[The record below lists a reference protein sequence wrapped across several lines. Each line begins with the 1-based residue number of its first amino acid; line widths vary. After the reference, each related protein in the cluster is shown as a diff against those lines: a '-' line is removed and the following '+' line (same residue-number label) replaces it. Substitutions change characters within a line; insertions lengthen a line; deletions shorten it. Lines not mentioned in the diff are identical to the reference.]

1 MPWFGI
7 VLYLHLLA
15 VAAAFFF
22 AAYVHWSLERV
33 WEVRTTA
40 DALAALR
47 LTARASTGLLWT
59 SLALI
64 ATGAWLTQTA
74 FAWTTPWIDLSLLGL
89 IALAAL
95 AAIARARCQR
105 PSAARDPYLRAAN
118 ALLPLLTLSIVLIM
132 ILKPATLASAI
143 ILITSAGAG
152 VVLSRRHR
160 TTGNRVR
167 TPGPCPRPL
176 ADPAEIQS
184 PYMVIVSAAI
194 RVAAA
199 WRSPERQRPDP
210 AGNRSPHSKRP
221 TGATRAKCGE
231 PPPPPRPPTSY

>member
-7 VLYLHLLA
+7 LLYFHLLA

-22 AAYVHWSLERV
+22 TAYVHWSLERV

-95 AAIARARCQR
+95 AAIARARCTHLT
-105 PSAARDPYLRAAN
+105 AARDPFLRAVA
-118 ALLPLLTLSIVLIM
+118 ALLPLLTLGVTLIM
-132 ILKPATLASAI
+132 ILKPAALAGAI
-143 ILITSAGAG
+143 ILMAAAGGALL
-152 VVLSRRHR
+152 LSRRRAPVRDR
-160 TTGNRVR
+160 TLS
-167 TPGPCPRPL
+167 PGP
-176 ADPAEIQS
+176 
-184 PYMVIVSAAI
+184 
-194 RVAAA
+194 
-199 WRSPERQRPDP
+199 
-210 AGNRSPHSKRP
+210 
-221 TGATRAKCGE
+221 
-231 PPPPPRPPTSY
+231 